1 MIRMKDRIVLLV
13 VCLLLGC
20 FNALYARDCTII
32 SGMIVDGEVSDYV
45 GMAVNDTIS
54 TEVDC
59 ASQDTGTI
67 DIATFPDS
75 VEILYSGRKYMSD
88 FDEVLSV
95 GKHHFRFS
103 KSGYISVDTT
113 FSVNKNIAGY
123 YSVVLSRMALPVAM
137 TKSKRRL
144 NTLIMPQ
151 LGYNQDLSLGVMIGF
166 LRRNG
171 FYVKALASLESGSSS
186 YVCSESGV
194 IQIEGQPC
202 YPYYKNDV
210 ASHPGFSVSTGYLRE
225 LWKPLIVY
233 VGAGY
238 GSRKVIWETIDGA
251 KVDND
256 GLSAIGIAAE
266 CGAILRL
273 GKFAVSCGVQ
283 TINFTYSEMQ
293 FGLGFIF

>member
-1 MIRMKDRIVLLV
+1 MIRMKDRIFLIV
-13 VCLLLGC
+13 VCLLSGC
-20 FNALYARDCTII
+20 LNALYAWNFTTIPCVT
-32 SGMIVDGEVSDYV
+32 VDGEASDYV
-45 GMAVNDTIS
+45 GVVVNDTVS
-54 TEVDC
+54 TDVVR
-59 ASQDTGTI
+59 ASQDTGSI

-75 VEILYSGRKYMSD
+75 VEILYNGYKYMPD
-88 FDEVLSV
+88 FDEVLPV
-95 GKHHFRFS
+95 GIHRFCFS

-113 FSVNKNIAGY
+113 FTVGKNIAGY
-123 YSVVLSRMALPVAM
+123 YSVVLSRVALPVAT

-151 LGYNQDLSLGVMIGF
+151 LGYNQDLSLGVMVGF
-166 LRRNG
+166 LKRNG
-171 FYVKALASLESGSSS
+171 FYVKALTSLESGASS
-186 YVCSESGV
+186 YVCSESGA
-194 IQIEGQPC
+194 IQVEGQPC
-202 YPYYKNDV
+202 YPYYKSDV
-210 ASHPGFSVSTGYLRE
+210 ASHPGFSVSAGYLRE

-238 GSRKVIWETIDGA
+238 GSRKMIWETIDGA

-256 GLSAIGIAAE
+256 GFSAIGVAAE

-283 TINFTYSEMQ
+283 TVNFTYSEMQ